1 MFLVGTLAE
10 RLAPVDPFQRPG
22 SYRFMTGNF
31 LLYHVDHLQY
41 SRRHVSINRAAPR
54 LPTTNSRR
62 DCDILAWENRG
73 DDVGLAW
80 RGVARRGRGAER
92 RG

>member
-1 MFLVGTLAE
+1 MINDHDCNLAILKQLDYPYVFHTE
-10 RLAPVDPFQRPG
+10 VLKNYLGHASDE
-22 SYRFMTGNF
+22 
-31 LLYHVDHLQY
+31 LQY